1 MPVLQPYYLA
11 FRGGLH
17 IGTRGVNLEEAATHL
32 PSDTLFAALLDAWRR
47 AGGDAAAFAA
57 PFVTDEPHPPFLL
70 TSAYPYA
77 GGVRFYPM
85 PADLACLFKAGTIRK
100 RGKAL
105 KRIRYVSE
113 TLLLKA
119 LQGKPLDDDLFP
131 EDERSEPLGGLAL
144 QGGSYWL
151 SGTETPELPEGL
163 RRDPGKL
170 HALRYLAVTSQERV
184 PRVTVDR
191 ISSASTIYHAGRL
204 TFAPGCGLWFGVS
217 FPGGD
222 RSLAPD
228 GPTFSETLGR
238 ILRMLSE
245 EGLGGERAS
254 GYGAFALSAGSPAI
268 ELPDPVPGELALL
281 LSRYHPRPA
290 ELPGALA
297 DPGAAYRLTAVA
309 GWLHSPDG
317 AAQRR
322 KRLYLVEEG
331 SLVCPPA
338 YPAGDVTDVRPT
350 YDNPAGD
357 VPHPVYRYGLALAAG
372 WTRRQEAPDA

>member
-17 IGTRGVNLEEAATHL
+17 IGTRGVNLEEAAMHL

-47 AGGDAAAFAA
+47 AGGDAASFAA
-57 PFVTDEPHPPFLL
+57 PFVTDAPDPPFLL
-70 TSAYPYA
+70 TSAFPFA

-85 PADLACLFKAGTIRK
+85 PADLARLFKAATIRD

-105 KRIRYVSE
+105 KHIRYLSE
-113 TLLLKA
+113 ALLRKA
-119 LQGKPLDDDLFP
+119 LQGSPLDDDLFP
-131 EDERSEPLGGLAL
+131 EDQRAEPVGGVAL

-151 SGTETPELPEGL
+151 AEDETPALPDGL
-163 RRDPGKL
+163 RRDPGRR
-170 HALRYLAVTSQERV
+170 HALRYLAVANPERV

-191 ISSASTIYHAGRL
+191 ISSSSTIYHAGRL
-204 TFAPGCGLWFGVS
+204 TFAPGCGLWFGVW

-228 GPTFSETLGR
+228 GPTFSEAMGR
-238 ILRMLSE
+238 LLQMLAE

-254 GYGAFALSAGSPAI
+254 GYGAFTMKAGSPAI
-268 ELPDPVPGELALL
+268 VLPDPVAGELALL
-281 LSRYHPRPA
+281 LSRYHPRAA

-297 DPGAAYRLTAVA
+297 APDAAYRLAAVA
-309 GWLHSPDG
+309 GWLRSPDG

-350 YDNPAGD
+350 YENPAGD

-372 WTRRQEAPDA
+372 WTRRQEVSDA